1 MKRKT
6 VKLFTGMLSLLC
18 ACGLSA
24 QEANRIESEN
34 YTQGLT
40 ALEND
45 SLELAM
51 TYFAQE
57 LEEHP
62 DNGYAYAHMAVI
74 QYRAAEYGNALA
86 AVNEAIES
94 IPLEDKE
101 YRSYIYV
108 TRAHVYLQ
116 LADTTQA
123 LSDLEQAIQNA
134 PDESRLYETRAQLYY
149 DQGNYAQSDAD
160 YQRMIDLDESDA
172 MGYMGLGR
180 NAKAQA
186 LYEEAIRQFD
196 YVNKLYPNYDQPYA
210 FRSDCYIAMKRY
222 DLALDDV
229 ICALDLDHGDKAF
242 YNLLLLADSAF
253 TLTVNRLKVRK
264 MKKPE
269 AHYFAYDL
277 GVIHERAK
285 KYREAIPYYEESFA
299 LDDDAADA
307 YRLAHCY
314 NQLGDFDSALRFC
327 DQAILLD
334 AEENR
339 YLHLKAC
346 LLDHMGR
353 SEEAILAMSECIAR
367 EPDQALAYYT
377 RGWFEEHTG
386 KSQAAIDDFTMS
398 ITLDPTYAYAYF
410 NRGVIYMRMG
420 EQARAEE
427 DFRQVIKLETVPEK
441 AECAYYAY
449 FYLGDKETAITW
461 LNKVLEKGDEGDYY
475 DAACL
480 YAEMGE
486 QKKALNYL
494 RESLHRGCR
503 RFAHIRRDRMLDNI
517 RNLPAFEE
525 LLKEYEAIHAEEV
538 KLSFVLPSSEFYLQ
552 SINGLLTM
560 R

>member
-1 MKRKT
+1 MKHKT
-6 VKLFTGMLSLLC
+6 VKLCVCLLSLLSAWC
-18 ACGLSA
+18 LSA
-24 QEANRIESEN
+24 QEVNHPNGEN
-34 YTQGLT
+34 YTQGVK
-40 ALEND
+40 ALEED

-51 TYFAQE
+51 AYFTQE
-57 LEEHP
+57 VEEHP

-74 QYRAAEYGNALA
+74 QYRVAEYGNALA
-86 AVNEAIES
+86 AVNVAIES

-101 YRSYIYV
+101 YRSYIYA

-123 LSDLEQAIQNA
+123 LRDLEQAIQHA
-134 PDESRLYETRAQLYY
+134 PDVTRLYETRAQLYY
-149 DQGNYAQSDAD
+149 EQGNYAQSDAD
-160 YQRMIDLDESDA
+160 YQRMIELDESDA

-180 NAKAQA
+180 NAKAQG
-186 LYEEAIRQFD
+186 LYEEAIRRFNH
-196 YVNKLYPNYDQPYA
+196 VNKLYPNYDQPYA
-210 FRSDCYIAMKRY
+210 FRSDCYIAMKQY
-222 DLALDDV
+222 DRALDNV

-253 TLTVNRLKVRK
+253 TLTVNKLKVQK

-285 KYREAIPYYEESFA
+285 RYREAIPYFEESFA
-299 LDDDAADA
+299 LDADDTDA

-314 NQLGDFDSALRFC
+314 ERLGDFDRALRYC
-327 DQAILLD
+327 DQAISLD
-334 AEENR
+334 EKKNR
-339 YLHLKAC
+339 YLHLRAC
-346 LLDHMGR
+346 LLDYAGR
-353 SEEAILAMSECIAR
+353 SEEAILTMSEYIAR
-367 EPDQALAYYT
+367 EPDQASAYYA

-398 ITLDPTYAYAYF
+398 ITLDPTYAYAYL

-420 EQARAEE
+420 EQVRAKE
-427 DFRQVIKLETVPEK
+427 DFRQVIALDTEPEK
-441 AECAYYAY
+441 AECAFYAY
-449 FYLGDKETAITW
+449 YYLGDKETAIAW
-461 LNKVLEKGDEGDYY
+461 LNKVLEHGDEGDYY

-486 QKKALNYL
+486 PKKALNYL
-494 RESLHRGCR
+494 RESLQRGYR

-538 KLSFVLPSSEFYLQ
+538 KLSYVSPSGECYLR
-552 SINGLLTM
+552 SIDGSLTM
-560 R
+560 Q

>member
-1 MKRKT
+1 MKLKT

-24 QEANRIESEN
+24 QESNRIESEY

-51 TYFAQE
+51 TYFTQE

-62 DNGYAYAHMAVI
+62 DNGYALAHMAVI
-74 QYRAAEYGNALA
+74 QYRAAEYGYALA

-101 YRSYIYV
+101 YRSYIYI

-116 LADTTQA
+116 LADTTKA
-123 LSDLEQAIQNA
+123 LCDLEQAIQNV

-210 FRSDCYIAMKRY
+210 FRSDCYIAMKQY

-229 ICALDLDHGDKAF
+229 ICALDLGHGDKAF
-242 YNLLLLADSAF
+242 SNLLLLADSAF
-253 TLTVNRLKVRK
+253 TLTVNKLKVQK
-264 MKKPE
+264 MRKPE

-285 KYREAIPYYEESFA
+285 KYREAIPFYEESFA

-314 NQLGDFDSALRFC
+314 EQLGDFNSALRFC

-346 LLDHMGR
+346 LLDFAGR
-353 SEEAILAMSECIAR
+353 SEEAIKAMSEYITL
-367 EPDQALAYYT
+367 ESDQALAYYA
-377 RGWFEEHTG
+377 RGWFEEHTS
-386 KSQAAIDDFTMS
+386 KSQAAIDDFTIS
-398 ITLDPTYAYAYF
+398 IALDPTYAYAYL

-420 EQARAEE
+420 EQTRAEE
-427 DFRQVIKLETVPEK
+427 DFRQVIRLETVPEK

-449 FYLGDKETAITW
+449 FYIGDKETAIAW

-494 RESLHRGCR
+494 RESLHRGFR

-517 RNLPAFEE
+517 RNLPAFKE
-525 LLKEYEAIHAEEV
+525 LLKEYEAIHAEEI
-538 KLSFVLPSSEFYLQ
+538 KLSYVLPSIEFYLQ
-552 SINGLLTM
+552 SIDGLLTM
-560 R
+560 Q

>member
-253 TLTVNRLKVRK
+253 TLTVNKLKVQK

-314 NQLGDFDSALRFC
+314 DQLGDYDSALRFC

-398 ITLDPTYAYAYF
+398 ITLDPTYAYAYL

-449 FYLGDKETAITW
+449 YYLGDKGTAITW

>member
-24 QEANRIESEN
+24 QEANRLESEN

-51 TYFAQE
+51 TYFTQE

-123 LSDLEQAIQNA
+123 LCDLEQAIQNA

-186 LYEEAIRQFD
+186 LYE
-196 YVNKLYPNYDQPYA
+196 
-210 FRSDCYIAMKRY
+210 
-222 DLALDDV
+222 
-229 ICALDLDHGDKAF
+229 
-242 YNLLLLADSAF
+242 
-253 TLTVNRLKVRK
+253 
-264 MKKPE
+264 
-269 AHYFAYDL
+269 
-277 GVIHERAK
+277 
-285 KYREAIPYYEESFA
+285 
-299 LDDDAADA
+299 
-307 YRLAHCY
+307 
-314 NQLGDFDSALRFC
+314 
-327 DQAILLD
+327 
-334 AEENR
+334 
-339 YLHLKAC
+339 
-346 LLDHMGR
+346 
-353 SEEAILAMSECIAR
+353 
-367 EPDQALAYYT
+367 
-377 RGWFEEHTG
+377 
-386 KSQAAIDDFTMS
+386 
-398 ITLDPTYAYAYF
+398 
-410 NRGVIYMRMG
+410 
-420 EQARAEE
+420 
-427 DFRQVIKLETVPEK
+427 
-441 AECAYYAY
+441 
-449 FYLGDKETAITW
+449 
-461 LNKVLEKGDEGDYY
+461 
-475 DAACL
+475 
-480 YAEMGE
+480 
-486 QKKALNYL
+486 
-494 RESLHRGCR
+494 
-503 RFAHIRRDRMLDNI
+503 
-517 RNLPAFEE
+517 
-525 LLKEYEAIHAEEV
+525 
-538 KLSFVLPSSEFYLQ
+538 
-552 SINGLLTM
+552 
-560 R
+560 